1 MIAPIASIHAD
12 QIKSLL
18 AERGYQVS
26 EPTPG
31 VLRVQE
37 VQSGV
42 AVQAVLVGDILFLSL
57 NCTVVPRDAVT
68 PQIMRTMLDAH
79 NGISTSY
86 FQIYDAG
93 AGKVAVTL
101 NNFCRLE
108 DLGHEDQDDILSCI
122 NFLLADVMTARQL
135 LSGLSV

>member
-1 MIAPIASIHAD
+1 MTAPIASIHAD

-31 VLRVQE
+31 VLRIQE

-42 AVQAVLVGDILFLSL
+42 AVQAVLEGDILFLSL
-57 NCTVVPRDAVT
+57 NCTAVSRDAIT
-68 PQIMRTMLDAH
+68 SQIMRTMLDAH

-135 LSGLSV
+135 LSGLSA

>member
-1 MIAPIASIHAD
+1 MTAPIASIHAD

-31 VLRVQE
+31 VLRIQE

-42 AVQAVLVGDILFLSL
+42 AVQAVLEGDILFLSL
-57 NCTVVPRDAVT
+57 NCTDVSRDAIT
-68 PQIMRTMLDAH
+68 SQIMRTMLDAH

-135 LSGLSV
+135 LSGLSA

>member
-1 MIAPIASIHAD
+1 MTAPTASIHAD

-31 VLRVQE
+31 VLRIQE

-42 AVQAVLVGDILFLSL
+42 AVRAVLEGDILFLSL

-108 DLGHEDQDDILSCI
+108 DLGREDQDDILSCVH
-122 NFLLADVMTARQL
+122 FLLADVIAARQL
-135 LSGLSV
+135 LSGLSA